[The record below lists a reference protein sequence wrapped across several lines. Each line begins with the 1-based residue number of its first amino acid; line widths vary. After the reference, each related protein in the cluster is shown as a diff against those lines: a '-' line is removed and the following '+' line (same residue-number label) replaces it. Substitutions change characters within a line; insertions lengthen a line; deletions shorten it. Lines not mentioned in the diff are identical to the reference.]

1 MRERLYLAGEVAI
14 NVAEGPANGP
24 PFVLLHGGSA
34 CWQYG
39 ATFIDLLREDWHV
52 YAPDL
57 RGHGASGRVP
67 QRYRLPDYAADVA
80 GFLRDVV
87 QEPAVIYGHSLGGEV
102 ASWVAAQHPDLVRA
116 VIVGDIPLTIE
127 NHPTLSPQLHA
138 MNRLWH
144 QLAGQPSAAIEAA
157 LREMPVTPSG
167 LDEPQRA
174 EDVFG
179 VDNLWFAF
187 QSENLHRLDPDVLAA
202 LLAGPAFM
210 YDGGDPDALVR
221 AIRCPVLL
229 LQADPA
235 AGGLLRDEDVAY
247 AMARLDQPRHVRLT
261 GIGHEL
267 HGPPN
272 QSPAVLA
279 AITPFIGFVR
289 RSA

>member
-1 MRERLYLAGEVAI
+1 MRERLCNTGDVAI
-14 NVAEGPANGP
+14 NVAEGPPNGP

-34 CWQYG
+34 SWQYG
-39 ATFIDLLREDWHV
+39 TAFLDLLRDDWHV
-52 YAPDL
+52 YAPDF

-80 GFLRDVV
+80 SFLRDVV

-127 NHPTLSPQLHA
+127 NHPTLSPQQHA
-138 MNRLWH
+138 MNRRWH

-157 LREMPVTPSG
+157 LREMPVTSS
-167 LDEPQRA
+167 DSSEPQRA
-174 EDVFG
+174 EDLFG
-179 VDNLWFAF
+179 ADNPWFAF
-187 QSENLHRLDPDVLAA
+187 QSANLHRLDPDVLAA
-202 LLAGPAFM
+202 VLAGPAFM
-210 YDGGDPDALVR
+210 YDGADPDALLQ
-221 AIRCPVLL
+221 AMCCPVLL

-247 AMARLDQPRHVRLT
+247 AMARLDHARHVRLT
-261 GIGHEL
+261 AIGHEL

-279 AITPFIGFVR
+279 AITPFLEFVR
-289 RSA
+289 SSA